1 MSLRLLALPLALTA
15 LLATG
20 CSQASDAVSG
30 ATDCAGLASDIA
42 RSGLSGMP
50 TQSEAEQ
57 AVDRL
62 DERIAGLQNAEV
74 REAAT
79 TLRDQLRE
87 LQDAVRSADVVGAQ
101 QAAAS
106 ARDAARDT
114 AQTCG
119 LPAERFLG

>member
-1 MSLRLLALPLALTA
+1 VPVRLLALPLALTA

-20 CSQASDAVSG
+20 CSGASDAVSG
-30 ATDCAGLASDIA
+30 ATDCAALASDIA
-42 RSGLSGMP
+42 RSGLSGVP
-50 TQSEAEQ
+50 TAQEADQ

-62 DERIAGLQNAEV
+62 DERIDGLQNAEV

-79 TLRDQLRE
+79 ALRDRLRE
-87 LQDAVRSADVVGAQ
+87 LQEAVRSADVPAAS
-101 QAAAS
+101 QAASA

-114 AQTCG
+114 AQACG